1 MKKTN
6 IRIKNITLV
15 DQINAIERIVSSY
28 FVDGEYTPYYADQA
42 LIVAIVDNFIDGV
55 EFEDNEDLYELSRT
69 DDDIASIVLKF
80 LTPKKE
86 ESEEPDYFGIT
97 SYVMNCVRDK
107 VDGEYTPYYVDQAL
121 IVAIVDNFI
130 DGVEFE
136 DDEDLYEL
144 SRTDKDIASIVLKF
158 FTPKEEESKEPDYFG
173 ITSYVMNC
181 VRDKVDFMKQSII
194 HNTGKMQK
202 ITEFCDVMID
212 AFSNLANMAT
222 NKLTPEQMENA
233 TTVMKKLAESNMT
246 RDDIVD
252 IMKESA
258 GFDMD
263 KASAKN
269 EQIKEKDKRINE
281 LANQVTDLRKYK
293 EQNEAK
299 NVLADK

>member
-6 IRIKNITLV
+6 IRIKDITLA

-55 EFEDNEDLYELSRT
+55 EFEDDEDLYELSRT
-69 DDDIASIVLKF
+69 DEDIASIVLKF

-97 SYVMNCVRDK
+97 SYVMD
-107 VDGEYTPYYVDQAL
+107 
-121 IVAIVDNFI
+121 
-130 DGVEFE
+130 
-136 DDEDLYEL
+136 
-144 SRTDKDIASIVLKF
+144 
-158 FTPKEEESKEPDYFG
+158 
-173 ITSYVMNC
+173 C

-212 AFSNLANMAT
+212 AFSNLANMVT
-222 NKLTPEQMENA
+222 NKLTPEQMKDA
-233 TTVMKKLAESNMT
+233 TTVMKKLAESDMT
-246 RDDIVD
+246 KDDIVD

-263 KASAKN
+263 KASEEIINAKN
-269 EQIKEKDKRINE
+269 EQIKEKDKRIHE

-299 NVLADK
+299 NVLANK